1 MLRPGFEP
9 GICDLKGHNAWPDYA
24 IVILWYDYYTTGASR
39 MMYKSQYNTLRP
51 MELDIF
57 RYKISKLYYQVNIF
71 AFNLDWKRL
80 IKKTLSHKV
89 LL

>member
-51 MELDIF
+51 KELDVFCFKFLNFITKSTCF
-57 RYKISKLYYQVNIF
+57 H
-71 AFNLDWKRL
+71 L
-80 IKKTLSHKV
+80 IYIQKD
-89 LL
+89 